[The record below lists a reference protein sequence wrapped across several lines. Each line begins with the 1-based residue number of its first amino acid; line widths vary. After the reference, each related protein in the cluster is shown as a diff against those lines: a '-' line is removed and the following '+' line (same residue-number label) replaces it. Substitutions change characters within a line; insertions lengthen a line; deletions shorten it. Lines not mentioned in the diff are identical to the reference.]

1 MHGRVLLMQIYKLL
15 LFQNRVDKEMV
26 EFRLLHN
33 KKLCDLY
40 KSRIILVSIMAT
52 SLRLLG

>member
-40 KSRIILVSIMAT
+40 NSRIILVSIMVT
-52 SLRLLG
+52 S